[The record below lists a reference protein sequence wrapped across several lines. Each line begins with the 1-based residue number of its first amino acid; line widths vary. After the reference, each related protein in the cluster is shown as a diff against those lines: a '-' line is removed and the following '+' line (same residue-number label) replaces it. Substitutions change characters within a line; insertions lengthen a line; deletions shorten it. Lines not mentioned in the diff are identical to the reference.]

1 MSDIADNKRIAKNT
15 LSLYFRMLVI
25 MAVSFFSFRLLL
37 QELGQEDYGTYNVIG
52 GVVVLFSFLSSAL
65 TQSTQR
71 FLSYHLGR
79 QDFESLHRVFSMS
92 INVHFMI
99 SFIIVGLAETVGLWF
114 VNSYMKFEPGMMP
127 VVNVIYQLSIL
138 TFVIQILTVPYQA
151 LIISHEKMSFFAY
164 FSVLDAALRLSAVMI
179 LFFVSDNKLII
190 YCSALVCVALIIWG
204 CYYIYCR
211 NQFKGC
217 RYQFIK
223 DKALF
228 KELVSFSGWNML
240 GGMGSVGATQGVN
253 IIFNVYVGVLVNA
266 AMGVANQ
273 VSAAVNSLSTNLLSA
288 FAPQIIKTYAAG
300 EVCEFHG
307 LIFRASRV
315 AFLLNFMLGFP
326 MILCCQTILGL
337 WLTEIPEY
345 AVIFTQLVIASSMI
359 DAISGPL
366 WTAAQASGRIKVYM
380 IIISLLILS
389 NVVAAIVILSF
400 GLSPIWVIAYKVG
413 MNMIILGFRIG
424 YLSKKIKFPA
434 SEYIRQVLLRVVSL
448 IALSLPLPLLIKP
461 YFDGVWPMVGLFG
474 LTIVECIAIGA
485 FALLTKSERQFFLNK
500 LIRCIIKRR

>member
-15 LSLYFRMLVI
+15 LSLYVRMLVI

-79 QDFESLHRVFSMS
+79 QDFESLRRVFSTS

-240 GGMGSVGATQGVN
+240 GGMGNVGASQGVN
-253 IIFNVYVGVLVNA
+253 IIFNVYIGVLVNA

-273 VSAAVNSLSTNLLSA
+273 VSAAVNSLSSNLLSA
-288 FAPQIIKTYAAG
+288 FAPQIVKTYAAG
-300 EVCEFHG
+300 ETGEFNNM
-307 LIFRASRV
+307 IFRASRV

-326 MILCCQTILGL
+326 MILCCRTILGL

-345 AVIFTQLVIASSMI
+345 AVVFTQLIIASSMI

-366 WTAAQASGRIKVYM
+366 WTAAQACGKIKVYM
-380 IIISLLILS
+380 IIVSSMILS

-400 GLSPIWVIAYKVG
+400 GLSPTWVIAYKVG
-413 MNMIILGFRIG
+413 MNMIIHFFRVG
-424 YLSKKIKFPA
+424 YLSQKINFPA
-434 SEYIRQVLLRVVSL
+434 AEYMHNVMLRVVAFIVL
-448 IALSLPLPLLIKP
+448 AIPFPLLIKP
-461 YFDGVWPMVGLFG
+461 LFHGTWPLIGLFC
-474 LTIVECIAIGA
+474 LSVIECIIIGA
-485 FALLTKSERQFFLNK
+485 FVMLTKSERQFFLNK
-500 LIRCIIKRR
+500 LRR